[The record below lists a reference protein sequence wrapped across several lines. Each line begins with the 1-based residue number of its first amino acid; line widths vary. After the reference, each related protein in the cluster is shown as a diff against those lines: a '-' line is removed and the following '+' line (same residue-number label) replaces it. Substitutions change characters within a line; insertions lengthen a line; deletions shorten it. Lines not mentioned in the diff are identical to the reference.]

1 MRLFFLFAIMTFC
14 SFSISQAQDAN
25 PPQQRSQRGGQF
37 AAMEKQLV
45 LDSLQDLSN
54 DQKLIIESIYTDFEA
69 AINEARAGATGDRE
83 AMRSTMMGIRDSK
96 NEALQAVLS
105 EEQYKEYEALI
116 VRSRERMQSRRQRN
130 NDQ

>member
-25 PPQQRSQRGGQF
+25 PPQQRGPRGGQF
-37 AAMEKQLV
+37 TAMEKQLV
-45 LDSLQDLSN
+45 LDSISDLSD
-54 DQKLIIESIYTDFEA
+54 DQKLIIESIYTDYES
-69 AINEARAGATGDRE
+69 AINEARVDATGDRE
-83 AMRSTMMGIRDSK
+83 AMRNTMLAIRDSK

-105 EEQYKEYEALI
+105 EVQYKEYEALI
-116 VRSRERMQSRRQRN
+116 ARSRERMQGRRQRN